1 MKDAAHLTFEFMRR
15 SIGVASGDSGLWLSL
30 ILSRSS
36 TMRIFSSAEYCLRV
50 ARRMSFTIRSE
61 DNLVSGFLAHLHSLT
76 VTMSQNSSVLQ
87 PAESDDV
94 DGLSSTAS
102 KCQSVVAR
110 SATMRE
116 TVRRNIYQNWR

>member
-1 MKDAAHLTFEFMRR
+1 
-15 SIGVASGDSGLWLSL
+15 
-30 ILSRSS
+30 
-36 TMRIFSSAEYCLRV
+36 MRIFSSAEYCLRV

-61 DNLVSGFLAHLHSLT
+61 DNLVSGFLAHLPSSM
-76 VTMSQNSSVLQ
+76 VTMSQKSSVLQ

-116 TVRRNIYQNWR
+116 TVRGNI